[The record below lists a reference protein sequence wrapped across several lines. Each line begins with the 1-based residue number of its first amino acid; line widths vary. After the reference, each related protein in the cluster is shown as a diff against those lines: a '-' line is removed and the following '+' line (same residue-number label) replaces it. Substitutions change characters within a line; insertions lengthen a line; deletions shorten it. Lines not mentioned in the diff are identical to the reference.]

1 MALNPA
7 LLALLTD
14 TVYLSSVTGRNS
26 MGQATWGTATSV
38 AARVELSEKSY
49 DGPNGT
55 TIKTTHFVILNTTRV
70 PLEGDRIWLPG
81 ADHNSAAA
89 ARTIYQVERL
99 PGLTSGSTSHY
110 EVRV

>member
-1 MALNPA
+1 MAMPA
-7 LLALLTD
+7 AITPLLTD
-14 TVYLSSVTGRNS
+14 TVYLASVTGRNS
-26 MGQATWGTATSV
+26 AGQATWGTATSV
-38 AARVELSEKSY
+38 AARVETNEKSF

-55 TIKTTHFVILNTTRV
+55 TIKTMHRVFLNTTRV

-81 ADHNSAAA
+81 ANHNNANES
-89 ARTIYQVERL
+89 RTIYQVERL